1 MKKLLFLI
9 IFLAAVCVGLMV
21 TCPDQTAH
29 REAIK
34 GVVSEVVNSEMS
46 KKSPLSSLEII
57 SIGTVFT
64 MDLVDVYLKSN
75 LMVKDYTLFSLG
87 YVTYKD
93 DFRIVSCGILNHV
106 FTIDEKKARLLIKEK
121 MSVFRLNNKK

>member
-1 MKKLLFLI
+1 MKKIIFTILFLVV
-9 IFLAAVCVGLMV
+9 LGVVLMA
-21 TCPDQTAH
+21 TCPDRTAH

-34 GVVSEVVNSEMS
+34 GIVSEVVNSEMS
-46 KKSPLSSLEII
+46 KKSPIGSLEII

-75 LMVKDYTLFSLG
+75 LMIKDHTFFSIG

-93 DFRIVSCGILNHV
+93 DFKIVSFGILNHV
-106 FTIDEKKARLLIKEK
+106 FTIDQDTAKQLIKEK
-121 MSVFRLNNKK
+121 MSVPFK

>member
-9 IFLAAVCVGLMV
+9 LFLAAVGVGLMV
-21 TCPDQTAH
+21 TCPDQAAH

-34 GVVSEVVNSEMS
+34 GVISEVVNTEMN
-46 KKSPLSSLEII
+46 KKSPLGSLEII

-64 MDLVDVYLKSN
+64 MDLVEVYLKSN
-75 LMVKDYTLFSLG
+75 LMVKDHTFFSLG

-93 DFRIVSCGILNHV
+93 DFKIVSFGILNHV
-106 FTIDEKKARLLIKEK
+106 FTIDDETARQLIKEK
-121 MSVFRLNNKK
+121 MSVPFK